1 MFSKSQRFPDN
12 GKKVTPGPGD
22 YDIKTSQRVPLAQ
35 FSKEQRFSDSSG
47 LVLRY
52 LVIFLL
58 NCRTINLSY
67 WKLLLSRFYL
77 VMVCF
82 AANVFCVPFGFAYK
96 LLNGNGALSIRS
108 CKMQYNLSP
117 ILHTPLVQVEVTLI
131 VIIYSPIKL

>member
-12 GKKVTPGPGD
+12 RKSKASNSNIIYFDELYVYYQLVYLDQVMCRLHRIVFTIFLLLEVTPGPGD
-22 YDIKTSQRVPLAQ
+22 YDTKTSQRVPLAQ

-67 WKLLLSRFYL
+67 
-77 VMVCF
+77 
-82 AANVFCVPFGFAYK
+82 
-96 LLNGNGALSIRS
+96 
-108 CKMQYNLSP
+108 
-117 ILHTPLVQVEVTLI
+117 
-131 VIIYSPIKL
+131 